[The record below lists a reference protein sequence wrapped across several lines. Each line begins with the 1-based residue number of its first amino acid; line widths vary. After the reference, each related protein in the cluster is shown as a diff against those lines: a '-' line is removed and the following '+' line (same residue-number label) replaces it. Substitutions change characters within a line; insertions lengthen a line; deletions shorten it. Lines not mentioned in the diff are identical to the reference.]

1 MRRVVLD
8 GRLMQSRKA
17 LHDYLAR
24 TLELPSYYGANLDA
38 LHDVL
43 TELSEATELVVTDSR
58 KMQEALGTYGDTLI
72 RVLQDSAEENPFL
85 QVILI

>member
-8 GRLMQSRKA
+8 GKLMQSRKA

-24 TLELPSYYGANLDA
+24 ILELPSYYGANLDA

-43 TELSEATELVVTDSR
+43 TELSEDTELVVTDSLE
-58 KMQEALGTYGDTLI
+58 MQEALGTYGDTLI

-85 QVILI
+85 RIILI